1 MVRGSSGRTR
11 CGAFSRR
18 ARLILGVSAALLPF
32 QVQAAESDAALQ
44 KRVERVLART
54 PVIDGHNDMPWQ
66 LRENYGDK
74 ALEID
79 LRKDTRQLAKPLHTD
94 IARLRQGHVGGQFW
108 SVWIPAEI
116 KGPEAIRTTLEQ
128 IDLVYNL
135 AARYPDAFEIARTAA
150 DVRRIQRSGKIASL
164 MGVEGGHQID
174 NSLATLRQYHQLGVG
189 YMTLTHTLTID
200 WADSATDTARHGG
213 LTAFGKDVVREMNRL
228 GMLVDI
234 SHVSPAVMRDAL
246 AVSRA
251 PVIFSHST
259 ARALV
264 DHPRNVDDETLKAV
278 AKNGGVVM
286 VDFVPF
292 YASARVARY
301 QADLAAE
308 KTRFNAPPYNGL
320 YIGQPERAEAALNAW
335 KAEHPEPKSTLA
347 EIADHIDHIA
357 KVASH
362 DNVGLGSDFDGI
374 PSTPEGLP
382 GVEAY
387 PAIFVELAKRGWS
400 DTDLA
405 KLAGGNILRAMEGAE
420 RVAQELKGQAPSTAR
435 IAAQ

>member
-1 MVRGSSGRTR
+1 MVRGNSGRR
-11 CGAFSRR
+11 FGAFSCR
-18 ARLILGVSAALLPF
+18 ARALLGLSAALLPF
-32 QVQAAESDAALQ
+32 QVQAADGDAALQ

-54 PVIDGHNDMPWQ
+54 PVIDGHNDMPWA
-66 LRENYGDK
+66 LRDNYGDK
-74 ALEID
+74 ALDID
-79 LRKDTRQLAKPLHTD
+79 LRKDTRQLDKPMHTD
-94 IARLRQGHVGGQFW
+94 IPRLRQGHVGGQFW
-108 SVWIPAEI
+108 SVWIPAGI
-116 KGPEAIRTTLEQ
+116 SGPEAIRTTLEQ
-128 IDLVYNL
+128 IDMVYNL
-135 AARYPDAFEIARTAA
+135 VDRYPDTFEIARTAA

-164 MGVEGGHQID
+164 MGVEGGNQIN
-174 NSLATLRQYHQLGVG
+174 NSLAALRQYHRLGVG
-189 YMTLTHTLTID
+189 YMTLTHSLTID
-200 WADSATDTARHGG
+200 WADSGTDTPKHGG

-264 DHPRNVDDETLKAV
+264 DHPRNVDDETLSLV
-278 AKNGGVVM
+278 ARNGGVVM

-292 YASARVARY
+292 YASARVAQY

-308 KTRFNAPPYNGL
+308 KTRFNAPPYNGM

-335 KAEHPEPKSTLA
+335 KAEHPEPKATLA

-357 KVASH
+357 KVAGH

-387 PAIFVELAKRGWS
+387 PAIFVELARRGWS
-400 DTDLA
+400 DDNLA

-420 RVAQELKGQAPSTAR
+420 RVAQEMKGQAPSNAR
-435 IAAQ
+435 VVAQ